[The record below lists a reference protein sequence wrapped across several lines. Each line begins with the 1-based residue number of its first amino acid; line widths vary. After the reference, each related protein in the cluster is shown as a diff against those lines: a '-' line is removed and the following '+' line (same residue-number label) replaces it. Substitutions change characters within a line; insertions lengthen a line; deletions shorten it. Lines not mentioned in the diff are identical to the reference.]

1 MAPPAAVGDAEPVIR
16 VHRIPFS
23 TNVERVALAA
33 GHKGIEVEWVDHD
46 PADRS
51 AVLAL
56 SGQELVPVAE
66 VAGVVVR
73 GSMRIVDQLEPL
85 RPEPSLLPADP
96 ADQARARIFVSWFDR
111 VWKGP
116 PNALDVDDEP
126 PDADGLRSRSR
137 EWTSWCDALL
147 AGSPYLGGERLSV
160 ADVCAFP
167 FLKYAVVDPEPGDD
181 ERFHAILVELLRLDA
196 HPHLDGW
203 VRRVDALPR
212 A

>member
-1 MAPPAAVGDAEPVIR
+1 VIR
-16 VHRIPFS
+16 VHRIPHS

-51 AVLAL
+51 AVLAISGQSLVPIAEL
-56 SGQELVPVAE
+56 SG
-66 VAGVVVR
+66 VVIR
-73 GSMRIVDQLEPL
+73 GSMRIVDQLEAL
-85 RPEPSLLPADP
+85 RPDPPLVPADP
-96 ADQARARIFVSWFDR
+96 AEHARARVFVSWFDR

-116 PNALDVDDEP
+116 PNALDTDPEP
-126 PDADGLRSRSR
+126 PDADALRSRAR
-137 EWTSWCDALL
+137 QWTLWCDAMLSD
-147 AGSPYLGGERLSV
+147 SPFLGGEELGL

-167 FLKYAVVDPEPGDD
+167 FLKYAVVDPEPGDE
-181 ERFHAILVELLRLDA
+181 ERFHAILVELLRADQHPRLDE
-196 HPHLDGW
+196 W

>member
-1 MAPPAAVGDAEPVIR
+1 MLR

-33 GHKGIEVEWVDHD
+33 AHKGLEVEWVDHD

-51 AVLAL
+51 AIREL

-66 VAGVVVR
+66 LDGEVVID
-73 GSMRIVDQLEPL
+73 SMRIVERLEELEP
-85 RPEPSLLPADP
+85 DP
-96 ADQARARIFVSWFDR
+96 PLYPRDAAARARTGVFVEWFNE

-116 PNALDVDDEP
+116 PNAIAADPDSPEAEALGARTAAWLDLFE
-126 PDADGLRSRSR
+126 G
-137 EWTSWCDALL
+137 LL
-147 AGSPYLGGERLSV
+147 AGGDHLLGDFGA

-167 FLKYAVVDPEPGDD
+167 FLKYALLPREPDD
-181 ERFHAILVELLRLDA
+181 EDPFHEVLVERMPLGDGYPRLRA
-196 HPHLDGW
+196 W
-203 VRRVDALPR
+203 IERVDGRPR

>member
-1 MAPPAAVGDAEPVIR
+1 MLR
-16 VHRIPFS
+16 VHRIPHS

-33 GHKGIEVEWVDHD
+33 GVKGVEVEWVDHD

-56 SGQELVPVAE
+56 SGQPLVPVAE

-73 GSMRIVDQLEPL
+73 GSMRIVDQLEAL

-96 ADQARARIFVSWFDR
+96 ADHARARIFASWFDR

-126 PDADGLRSRSR
+126 PDAGALRSRCR
-137 EWTSWCDALL
+137 EWTDWCDALL
-147 AGSPYLGGERLSV
+147 CSAPYLGGERLSV

-167 FLKYAVVDPEPGDD
+167 FLKYALLDPAPGDD
-181 ERFHAILVELLRLDA
+181 ERFHAILVELLRDGA
-196 HPHLDGW
+196 HPHLDEW
-203 VRRVDALPR
+203 VLRVDALPR

>member
-1 MAPPAAVGDAEPVIR
+1 MIR
-16 VHRIPFS
+16 VHRIPNS

-33 GHKGIEVEWVDHD
+33 GHKGIGIEWVDHD

-51 AVLAL
+51 AVMEL
-56 SGQELVPVAE
+56 SGQGLVPVAE
-66 VAGVVVR
+66 IGGVVVR
-73 GSMRIVDQLEPL
+73 GSMRIVDQLEAL

-96 ADQARARIFVSWFDR
+96 AEHARARIFVSWFDR

-116 PNALDVDDEP
+116 PNALDTDEAP
-126 PDADGLRSRSR
+126 PDADGLSSRCR

-147 AGSPYLGGERLSV
+147 AGSDYLGGDRLGL

-167 FLKYAVVDPEPGDD
+167 FLKYAVIDPAPGDD
-181 ERFHAILVELLRLDA
+181 DRFHAILAELLRVDA
-196 HPHLDGW
+196 HPALDEW
-203 VRRVDALPR
+203 ARRIDALPR